1 VSNKNTR
8 ESLLAVLSNL
18 GWPLL
23 WGTAEFVLFYALVLR
38 GPLKSE
44 FTLRYFAGHPVSFA
58 STFLFLVG
66 LSSLVRL
73 AMTVGLEFFSIN
85 RIKLEAPPT
94 RGQSIA
100 ACDMLLDQL
109 DELPSRLRD
118 TYLGR
123 RLQEALD
130 IVQRKKSAE
139 GLDEE
144 LKFLAD
150 VDAGRQQDGYS
161 LARITIWAIPM
172 FGFLGTVLGLTQ
184 CLQGFDAKQIAT
196 DMSAAMQGQL
206 GGLYVKFATS
216 AQSLSMSIVLMFIQF
231 LIERFETQ
239 LLSVVN
245 SRASDELVGRFAET
259 GNYSSP
265 QLHTMQQMCEV
276 VIKHS
281 EQLLTRQTQLWQATI
296 EAAHDHW
303 SKLVE
308 GSSQQVQTALHKS
321 LDTSL
326 SNHIQQWQSTLN
338 QNAQLI
344 QSQQS
349 EMAKQSELLLRTVEA
364 TGEVTKLEHVLN
376 ANLQSLAGAKKF
388 EDTVMSLSA
397 AIHLLTTRL
406 TPADAST
413 KVTLSRA
420 A

>member
-8 ESLLAVLSNL
+8 DSLLAVLSNL

-44 FTLRYFAGHPVSFA
+44 FALRYFAGHPVSFA
-58 STFLFLVG
+58 STFLFFVG

-73 AMTVGLEFFSIN
+73 AMTVGLQFFSLH
-85 RIKLEAPPT
+85 RIKLDPPPP
-94 RGQSIA
+94 RGQSVT

-109 DELPSRLRD
+109 DALPTRLQN

-130 IVQRKKSAE
+130 IVQRKKSAD

-161 LARITIWAIPM
+161 LAKITIWAIPM

-196 DMSAAMQGQL
+196 DMNAAMQGQL

-216 AQSLSMSIVLMFIQF
+216 AQALSMSIGLMFIQF
-231 LIERFETQ
+231 LVERFETQ

-245 SRASDELVGRFAET
+245 TRANDELVGRFVET
-259 GNYSSP
+259 GNYSNP
-265 QLHTMQQMCEV
+265 QLHAIQQMCET
-276 VIKHS
+276 VIKYT
-281 EQLLTRQTQLWQATI
+281 EQIVQRQTQLWQATI

-308 GSSQQVQTALHKS
+308 GSSQQVHSALHKT
-321 LDTSL
+321 LDSSL
-326 SNHIQQWQSTLN
+326 SNHTQQWQTTLD
-338 QNAQLI
+338 QTGQLI
-344 QSQQS
+344 QSQHA
-349 EMAKQSELLLRTVEA
+349 EMAKQSELLLRTVDA
-364 TGEVTKLEHVLN
+364 IGEVSKLEHVLN
-376 ANLQSLAGAKKF
+376 GNLQALAGAKNF
-388 EDTVMSLSA
+388 EDPSFDHSL
-397 AIHLLTTRL
+397 
-406 TPADAST
+406 DASGNEP
-413 KVTLSRA
+413 KGHPESRGVDL
-420 A
+420 